1 VQKNNRCSANA
12 KTKRRWLAGLY
23 TLHAGT
29 VMNSV
34 KVQPLSAARDQ
45 AAWCLSELTGSIKA
59 CILKGVKPLLKG
71 ALISK
76 EF

>member
-1 VQKNNRCSANA
+1 
-12 KTKRRWLAGLY
+12 
-23 TLHAGT
+23 
-29 VMNSV
+29 MNSV